1 MMDIQAEHKKAKAA
15 YTAAAEA
22 MEKARTNGD
31 RLSLDPAKRAAAE
44 KAFADTEA
52 AAAAAYEQV
61 DDLEKIAKRRAERDA
76 ARANAAAQASA

>member
-1 MMDIQAEHKKAKAA
+1 MDIQAEYTKAKAA
-15 YTAAAEA
+15 YTTAAEA

-31 RLSLDPAKRAAAE
+31 RLSADPSKRAAAE
-44 KAFADTEA
+44 QAFRDAEH

-76 ARANAAAQASA
+76 ARKVSEAQASA